1 MTMPQTQ
8 KTLTVTIDGIRT
20 QVPDGTL
27 VIEAARRVGVMVP
40 HFCYHPKLKPDAN
53 CRMCLVEIE
62 KIPKLQTSC
71 STRVADGMV
80 VRSSVPHVEAA
91 RKSVLELLLGNH
103 PLDCPVCDQGGR
115 CDLQDFSHEYT
126 PTVSRFKELKRVFP
140 KQYLGSVI
148 ETQMNRCVSC
158 MRCVRYCDEVMD
170 AKALAAVGR
179 GTLTQITHWSGNELE
194 CDMCG
199 GCIQICPV
207 GAITSRL
214 SMYDYRPWMLKRTET
229 ICSFCGDGC
238 QITVQRKDDQLIEVN
253 SALGAGRNNG
263 DLCAR
268 GYFGYH
274 AGAHPDR
281 VQHPLIRQPDGS
293 FAAVTWED
301 ALEHVA
307 RKLLTLKSAYGSDA
321 IAGLITARCTN
332 EDMYVFQKFMRL
344 VVGTN
349 QIDSSARYG
358 YVNGVRALRR
368 VQGTHRW
375 TVRYEDV
382 LQADGIMLIGTNVH
396 ETNPITALQVKQAV
410 KRNGATLMTLE
421 SLLPVRSTVSN
432 ITTLSRH
439 HLTVRNGRFDAAIV
453 GLLKAV
459 CELQLVNAEVA
470 ERAPEFVQTIQAK
483 VAGVSWQTIH
493 EQSGLLQRD
502 VEAAARAYGQSRRAV
517 TLVGQDVLRAVG
529 GEAMVTNLL
538 DMQILTGHLQREGS
552 GLGCLAEEN
561 NEQGAIEMGVTA
573 EYLPGPSPLDE
584 TGSTA
589 AFAQA
594 WGQALPTGAS
604 ATLMHVLRRAKA
616 GDVKSLFIV
625 GENPVASLPPDAAVT
640 DALDAL
646 DFLVCQ
652 ELFLTETAKRAHVV
666 LPACSA
672 MEKDGTFTNT
682 EGHVQPVRQA
692 VEPVGESRPD
702 WEMFSALS
710 VLMEH
715 PIEYGDVKDVFKEI
729 RRIIPGYGLLGPAST
744 PQPVNADV
752 VARYVDVGFKEDVDR
767 RYTLN
772 QPTPE
777 SQGGMTL
784 KLLQSV
790 YHSGKYST
798 RAKGLMEV
806 QGEGLLQINASEAT
820 RLGVKEGDAVC
831 LSNEHGRAT
840 VSVTLN
846 DRVPDAVAWFPE
858 HFDEPVR
865 PLFSLT
871 VDPQTH
877 VPVWKT
883 THVTI
888 TNVNTR
894 PAGEGE
900 IHRSEAN

>member
-1 MTMPQTQ
+1 MSNTPNM
-8 KTLTVTIDGIRT
+8 LTVTIDGICT
-20 QVPDGTL
+20 QVPEGTL
-27 VIEAARRVGVMVP
+27 VIEAARQVGVMVP
-40 HFCYHPKLKPDAN
+40 HFCYHPKLEPDAN

-71 STRVADGMV
+71 STRVAEGMV

-126 PTVSRFKELKRVFP
+126 PTVSRFNELKRVFP
-140 KQYLGSVI
+140 KQYLSPVI

-170 AKALAAVGR
+170 AQALAAEGR
-179 GTLTQITHWSGNELE
+179 GTLTQITHWAGNELE

-229 ICSFCGDGC
+229 ICSYCGDGC
-238 QITVQRKDDQLIEVN
+238 QITVQRKDNQLIEVN

-274 AGAHPDR
+274 AAVHADR
-281 VQHPLIRQPDGS
+281 VHHPLVRQTDGS
-293 FAAVTWED
+293 FAEVTWEE
-301 ALEHVA
+301 ALELVA
-307 RKLLTLKSAYGSDA
+307 RRFAAIKATHGADA
-321 IAGLITARCTN
+321 IGGLITARCTN
-332 EDMYVFQKFMRL
+332 EDLYLFQKFMRL

-358 YVNGVRALRR
+358 YINGVRALRR

-382 LQADGIMLIGTNVH
+382 AQADVIMLVGTNVN
-396 ETNPITALQVKQAV
+396 EANPITALHVKQAV
-410 KRNGATLMTLE
+410 KRAGAQLITLE

-432 ITTLSRH
+432 VATLSRH
-439 HLTVRNGRFDAAIV
+439 HLTVKSGQFAAAIL

-459 CELQLVNAEVA
+459 VESDLVHEEIARE
-470 ERAPEFVQTIQAK
+470 APEFVRTIRTNVAKVPWHTIQ
-483 VAGVSWQTIH
+483 
-493 EQSGLLQRD
+493 EQSGFPQTD
-502 VEAAARAYGQSRRAV
+502 VEAAARTYAQAGRAV
-517 TLVGQDVLRAVG
+517 VLVGRDVLRSIG
-529 GEAMVTNLL
+529 GEGLVTNLMDL
-538 DMQILTGHLQREGS
+538 QILTGHLRSQGS

-561 NEQGAIEMGVTA
+561 NEQGAVEMGAVA
-573 EYLPGPSPLDE
+573 EYLPGPADLHDE
-584 TGSTA
+584 ERQKTLTRT
-589 AFAQA
+589 
-594 WGQALPTGAS
+594 WGQAVPEGAS
-604 ATLMHVLRRAKA
+604 AALPDLLSRAGT
-616 GDVKSLFIV
+616 GDIKSLFIV
-625 GENPVASLPPDAAVT
+625 GENPVESLPGDAKAPE
-640 DALDAL
+640 ALEAL
-646 DFLVCQ
+646 EFLVCQ

-666 LPACSA
+666 FPACSA

-682 EGHVQPVRQA
+682 EGHVQPVRESI
-692 VEPVGESRPD
+692 EPLGESRPD

-710 VLMEH
+710 VVMGH
-715 PIEYGDVKDVFKEI
+715 PIEYGEVKEIFKEI
-729 RRIIPGYGLLGPAST
+729 RGVIPGYGLLGPAPT
-744 PQPVNADV
+744 PSKVDQDT
-752 VARYVDVGFKEDVDR
+752 VAHYVTGGFKEDIDR
-767 RYTLN
+767 RYTLD
-772 QPTPE
+772 PPSATPE
-777 SQGGMTL
+777 GSMTL
-784 KLLQSV
+784 RLVQSL

-798 RAKGLMEV
+798 RAKGLMEIE
-806 QGEGLLQINASEAT
+806 GEGLLHVNSREAR
-820 RLGVKEGDAVC
+820 RLGIEEGKTVL
-831 LSNEHGRAT
+831 LSNDCGQTT
-840 VSVTLN
+840 VPVKLN

-858 HFDEPVR
+858 HFDQSVR
-865 PLFSLT
+865 ALFSLK

-883 THVTI
+883 THVTM
-888 TNVNTR
+888 TK
-894 PAGEGE
+894 
-900 IHRSEAN
+900 